1 MKHTMRDPSRL
12 PDSLEPAGPSVGGGA
27 AAFGAATAPVDAG
40 RSARMLHLA
49 VLGIALAWLLFWYRD
64 TLMSIVDIWNRSD
77 TYAHGYLVAP
87 ISLWLVWRHREHIK
101 GVPIA
106 PSLLGMLAGAVAGF
120 AWLLGELTSVAS
132 VSQFALV
139 GMVIALIWAVMGT
152 AVLRAY
158 AFPIFFLVF
167 LVPFGEFL
175 FPTMMDWTTEFV
187 IGALRASGIPV
198 YAEGRS
204 LVIPSGNWQV
214 VEGCSG
220 VRYLIASVV
229 VGSLYAYLNYRSTT
243 RRVIFTAVAVVLPVI
258 ANWVRAWGIV
268 MLGHFSDNRIA
279 TGVDHLVYGWV
290 FFGIIMLGLFWI
302 GARWQED
309 EAPAP
314 VLSAS
319 AAGAAGPA
327 RKSNFV
333 WFAVA
338 LLAVLAWKPVL
349 NELDRRGQHGPVQF
363 ADFGVPGWQ
372 PVSNDVLAPWTPRY
386 HGMRGEQRLA
396 FTAAD
401 GSTVGVHIAYYRD
414 QEQDA
419 ELINSENR
427 ILLNKDPDWT
437 FAGYG
442 SKTVNFGQQPVE
454 VRSTE
459 IRNAGQRVL
468 VWHWYWIGGRW
479 TASDYVGKAYLAL
492 AQLMGK
498 GDDSAM
504 VAVFTPSV
512 ADHRDIAEEKLSRF
526 VQAAAPHVG
535 AALQQTRER

>member
-1 MKHTMRDPSRL
+1 MRAPTSHT
-12 PDSLEPAGPSVGGGA
+12 DSLEPVGPAGGGGSMAPAGSPAMPVPQDA
-27 AAFGAATAPVDAG
+27 ARAA
-40 RSARMLHLA
+40 RSLHLA

-64 TLMSIVDIWNRSD
+64 TLMSIIHIWERSD

-101 GVPIA
+101 GVPLA
-106 PSLLGMLAGAVAGF
+106 PSLLGVLAGAVAGF
-120 AWLLGELTSVAS
+120 GWLLGELTSVAS

-139 GMVIALIWAVMGT
+139 GMIIGLIWAVMGT

-187 IGALRASGIPV
+187 IGGLRASGIPV

-243 RRVIFTAVAVVLPVI
+243 RRVVFTAVSVVLPVL

-268 MLGHFSDNRIA
+268 MLGHLSDNRIA

-314 VLSAS
+314 VLSA
-319 AAGAAGPA
+319 AAKKEAGTM
-327 RKSNFV
+327 RRSSFV

-338 LLAVLAWKPVL
+338 LLAVLAWKPL
-349 NELDRRGQHGPVQF
+349 LADLDRRGNHGPVQF
-363 ADFGVPGWQ
+363 AAISVPGWQ
-372 PVSNDVLAPWTPRY
+372 QASNDTLQPWTPRY

-396 FTAAD
+396 FTDAN
-401 GSTVGVHIAYYRD
+401 GSTVGLHIVYYRD

-427 ILLNKDPDWT
+427 ILMNKDPAWT

-442 SKTVNFGQQPVE
+442 SKATSFGQQTVE

-459 IRNAGQRVL
+459 IRNPEHRVL

-479 TASDYVGKAYLAL
+479 TSSDYVGKAYLAL
-492 AQLMGK
+492 AQLMGQ

-504 VAVFTPSV
+504 VAVFTSSV
-512 ADHRDIAEEKLSRF
+512 ADHREVAEEKLSRF
-526 VQAAAPHVG
+526 VQAAAPQIG
-535 AALQQTRER
+535 SALQQTRER

>member
-1 MKHTMRDPSRL
+1 MKNPMRVPFRHT
-12 PDSLEPAGPSVGGGA
+12 DSLDPAGPPGGGGVA
-27 AAFGAATAPVDAG
+27 AVGEPAMPEEGDV
-40 RSARMLHLA
+40 ARNLNLT

-64 TLMSIVDIWNRSD
+64 TLMSIVDIWGRSD

-87 ISLWLVWRHREHIK
+87 ISLWMVWRHREYIK
-101 GVPIA
+101 SIPIA
-106 PSLLGMLAGAVAGF
+106 PSLLGVVAGVV
-120 AWLLGELTSVAS
+120 AGIGWLLGELSSVAS
-132 VSQFALV
+132 ISQFALV
-139 GMVIALIWAVMGT
+139 GMIIALIWAVMGT

-158 AFPIFFLVF
+158 AFPIGFLVF

-187 IGALRASGIPV
+187 LGALRLSGVPV

-204 LVIPSGNWQV
+204 FVIPSGNWQV

-220 VRYLIASVV
+220 VRYLIASIM
-229 VGSLYAYLNYRSTT
+229 VGSLYAYLNFQSLT
-243 RRVIFTAVAVVLPVI
+243 RRLVFTAVSVVLPVF

-268 MLGHFSDNRIA
+268 MLGHVSNNRIA

-290 FFGIIMLGLFWI
+290 FFGIIMLALFW
-302 GARWQED
+302 GGTRWQED

-314 VLSAS
+314 VLPTGQVNG
-319 AAGAAGPA
+319 AGFA
-327 RKSNFV
+327 RKSDFV
-333 WFAVA
+333 WFALA
-338 LLAVLAWKPVL
+338 ILAVLAWKPVR
-349 NELDRRGQHGPVQF
+349 NELDRRGHHGPVQF
-363 ADFGVPGWQ
+363 SEISIPGWR
-372 PVSNDVLAPWTPRY
+372 PASVDVLPPWVPRY

-396 FTAAD
+396 FSSAD
-401 GSTVGVHIAYYRD
+401 GSMVGVHVAYYRD
-414 QEQDA
+414 QKQGA

-427 ILLNKDPDWT
+427 ILLNKDPEWT

-442 SKTVNFGQQPVE
+442 SKVVHLDAQSVE

-459 IRNAGQRVL
+459 IRTPEHRVL

-479 TASDYVGKAYLAL
+479 TSSDYIGKAYLAF
-492 AQLMGK
+492 AQLMGQ

-512 ADHRDIAEEKLSRF
+512 AGHREIAEETLSNF
-526 VQAAAPHVG
+526 VQVAAPQVG
-535 AALQQTRER
+535 NALQQARER